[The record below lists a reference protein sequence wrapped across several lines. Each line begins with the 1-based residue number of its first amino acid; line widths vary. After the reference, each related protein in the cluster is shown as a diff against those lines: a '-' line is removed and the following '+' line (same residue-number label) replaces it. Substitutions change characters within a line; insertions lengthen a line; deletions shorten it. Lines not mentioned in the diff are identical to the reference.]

1 MATKTA
7 IIEKKEK
14 KTTPKA
20 SATSGKYLYA
30 VGRRKTAVAQ
40 VRLYP
45 DKGNDKHVVNKKDYT
60 TYFPV
65 ALQPTL
71 LAPLTVLGL
80 AGDFVVSATVKG
92 GGTNAQAE
100 AIRLGVAR
108 AILKHDEALRSLLRV
123 HGFLTRDARSV
134 ERKKPGLK
142 KARRAPQW
150 SKR

>member
-14 KTTPKA
+14 KVPAKA

-45 DKGNDKHVVNKKDYT
+45 DKGNDKHIVNKKDYT

-65 ALQPTL
+65 ALQPVL
-71 LAPLTVLGL
+71 LAPLTALGL
-80 AGDFVVSATVKG
+80 SGDFVISATVKG
-92 GGTNAQAE
+92 GGVNAQAE

-108 AILKHDEALRSLLRV
+108 AILKHDETQRTLLRV
-123 HGFLTRDARSV
+123 HGLLTRDSRSV